1 MSVYMDRVAGGLTM
15 SVAEIIKTLV
25 AAIVV
30 MLAFG
35 YAIWLARGNLT

>member
-1 MSVYMDRVAGGLTM
+1 MSTI
-15 SVAEIIKTLV
+15 EIIKTLV